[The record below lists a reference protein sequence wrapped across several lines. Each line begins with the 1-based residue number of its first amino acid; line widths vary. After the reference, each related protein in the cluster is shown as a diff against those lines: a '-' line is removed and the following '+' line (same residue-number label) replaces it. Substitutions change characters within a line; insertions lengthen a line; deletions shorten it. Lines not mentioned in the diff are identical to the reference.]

1 MIQWPPLNNTTF
13 GPGSSGFIIRLV
25 SLTGVRHEAR
35 VYCRNQSGPTRSI
48 LIERLVLLGGGSF
61 IQSINDCHRFFCF
74 RFFLFPI
81 FLFLFFLFP
90 IFLFPFFLFPIFLFP
105 FFPEAASQKSEED
118 ASSNIF
124 TSATDLVINVV
135 KKVLR
140 VKGSDDESEKAA
152 NGRSLKICLAQ

>member
-1 MIQWPPLNNTTF
+1 MIQSPPLNNTTF

-81 FLFLFFLFP
+81 FCFFFSCFRFFCFLFSCFRF
-90 IFLFPFFLFPIFLFP
+90 FCFPFF
-105 FFPEAASQKSEED
+105 QKRRRRK
-118 ASSNIF
+118 AKRTPAVTSSPAPLIWSS
-124 TSATDLVINVV
+124 TW
-135 KKVLR
+135 
-140 VKGSDDESEKAA
+140 
-152 NGRSLKICLAQ
+152 